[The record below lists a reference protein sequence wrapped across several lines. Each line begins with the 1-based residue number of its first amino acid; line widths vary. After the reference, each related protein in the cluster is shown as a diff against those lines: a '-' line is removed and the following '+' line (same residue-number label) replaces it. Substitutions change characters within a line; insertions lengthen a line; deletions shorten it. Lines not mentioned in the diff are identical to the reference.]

1 MTKAEKK
8 TLKLPAEKP
17 QYITVNDI
25 TYAQVDSWFGHC
37 RRDLKLDII
46 YPETKDGK
54 TYPCILW
61 ICGGAWLMMDKSAH
75 NLYLSRLAS
84 SGFVVASVEYRTSN
98 QGPYPM
104 PLQDVKAAIRYLK
117 AHADRFRINKEQ
129 IGVMGESA
137 GGYLTCMAALDNDP
151 ALDVGEYL
159 EESSKVQAACPWYP
173 PTDLSTFPC
182 ESAEKCASSAE
193 SLLLGFNSMLNKEKA
208 YQSSPVSKVTKDAPP
223 FLIIHGNC
231 DQVVPYVQSETLY
244 GLLEKKDCDVT
255 LLTLDGADHADIQFF
270 QDEVWNRIAEFFHEK
285 LK

>member
-1 MTKAEKK
+1 MIKAEKK
-8 TLKLPAEKP
+8 TLKLSVEKP

-25 TYAQVDSWFGHC
+25 TYSQVDSWFGHC

-54 TYPCILW
+54 IYPCILW

-151 ALDVGEYL
+151 ANDVGDYL
-159 EESSKVQAACPWYP
+159 DHSSQVQAACPWYP
-173 PTDLSTFPC
+173 PTNVSSFPYDDVVKAAMSP
-182 ESAEKCASSAE
+182 ESQ
-193 SLLLGFNSMLNKEKA
+193 LLGYNVMTNKKDA
-208 YQSSPVSKVTKDAPP
+208 VKQSPVSRVTPAAPP
-223 FLIIHGNC
+223 FLIIHGTQ
-231 DQVVPYVQSETLY
+231 DRTVPFTQSEELY
-244 GLLEKKDCDVT
+244 DVLEKAGCDVT
-255 LLTLDGADHADIQFF
+255 LLALDGADHADLMFF
-270 QDEVWNRIAEFFHEK
+270 QDETWERIVQFFADK
-285 LK
+285 L

>member
-1 MTKAEKK
+1 MIKAEKK
-8 TLKLPAEKP
+8 TLKLSVEKP

-37 RRDLKLDII
+37 RRDLKLDISTRKQKMEKPI
-46 YPETKDGK
+46 PASSGSAEVH
-54 TYPCILW
+54 
-61 ICGGAWLMMDKSAH
+61 LMMDKSAH

-84 SGFVVASVEYRTSN
+84 DGFVVASVEYRTSN

-173 PTDLSTFPC
+173 PTDLSAFPC

-244 GLLEKKDCDVT
+244 GLLEKKRLVMSLC
-255 LLTLDGADHADIQFF
+255 
-270 QDEVWNRIAEFFHEK
+270 
-285 LK
+285 